1 MLGSDM
7 SDVINFRKARK
18 RVERKLDER
27 RATENR
33 LRFGLSKADRNLIE
47 TRNARVSR
55 DLDQHRVETGGEQ

>member
-7 SDVINFRKARK
+7 SDVINLRKARK

-33 LRFGLSKADRNLIE
+33 MRFGLSKSDRNLIE
-47 TRNARVSR
+47 ARNARVSR